1 MAVDLANYAGREP
14 AFVKHILLDAYLEA
28 LIHKIASAYDHI
40 VYVDGFSGPWQSA
53 GTDYQDTSFGIALRS
68 LRSAKE
74 TWKKLGRN
82 VHMTAHLIEKSER
95 PFQELVK
102 LPPKFPDI
110 EIVPHKG
117 DFVAVARELARTIPR
132 TAFAFLFIDPK
143 GWRIDIRELEPL
155 LSLPNCE
162 VLFNFM
168 FEFINRAASMREPV
182 TVTGLDALIPD
193 GDWRGQLSAATSPDA
208 RKRILIN
215 AFAAVIGKI
224 GGYRFVADTPV
235 LRPLKD
241 REIYSLVY
249 ATRKP
254 PGIEVF
260 RSCQAKA
267 LQKQSA
273 MRGAAKASAQTA
285 ATGQAEAFL
294 FTEMAPDITA
304 AFLAREAEAAR
315 QLLLEITPA
324 APQTITYG
332 ELWPQVLSRHAVRKA
347 DLNSMAAAMR
357 KDKRLLFPGWPDGKR
372 VPGDG
377 FRVSRPA

>member
-1 MAVDLANYAGREP
+1 MSRPKETRYSGLP
-14 AFVKHILLDAYLEA
+14 
-28 LIHKIASAYDHI
+28 
-40 VYVDGFSGPWQSA
+40 SGPGRGETRRSH
-53 GTDYQDTSFGIALRS
+53 RS

-74 TWKKLGRN
+74 AWKKLGRD
-82 VHMTAHLIEKSER
+82 VRVTAHLIEESDR
-95 PFQELVK
+95 PFRELEK

-110 EIVPHKG
+110 EIIPHKG
-117 DFVAVARELARTIPR
+117 DFVAVARDLARTIPR

-143 GWRIDIRELEPL
+143 GWRIDIQALEPL
-155 LSLPNCE
+155 LSRPNCE

-182 TVTGLDALIPD
+182 TVAGLNALIPG
-193 GDWRGQLSAATSPDA
+193 GDWRGQLAAATSPDA
-208 RKRILIN
+208 RKRILVD
-215 AFAAVIGKI
+215 AFAAVIGSM

-260 RSCQAKA
+260 RNCQAKA
-267 LQKQSA
+267 LQEQSA

-294 FTEMAPDITA
+294 FTEMAPDITG
-304 AFLAREAEAAR
+304 AFLARQAETAR
-315 QLLLEITPA
+315 QLLLDLTPPT
-324 APQTITYG
+324 PQTITYG
-332 ELWPQVLSRHAVRKA
+332 QVWPQVLSRHAIRKA

-357 KDKRLLFPGWPDGKR
+357 KDGKLLFPEWPAGKR
-372 VPGDG
+372 VPGDD
-377 FRVSRPA
+377 FRMSRFV

>member
-74 TWKKLGRN
+74 AWKKLGRN
-82 VHMTAHLIEKSER
+82 VRMTAHLIEKSDR

-117 DFVAVARELARTIPR
+117 DFVAVARELSRTIPR
-132 TAFAFLFIDPK
+132 TAFVFLFIDPK
-143 GWRIDIRELEPL
+143 GWRIDIQALEPL

-182 TVTGLDALIPD
+182 TVAGLDALIPG
-193 GDWRGQLSAATSPDA
+193 GDWRGKLTAATSPDA
-208 RKRILIN
+208 RKRILVD
-215 AFAAVIGKI
+215 AFAAVIGKM

-267 LQKQSA
+267 LQEQSV

-304 AFLAREAEAAR
+304 AFLAREVEAAR
-315 QLLLEITPA
+315 RLLLDLTPP

-332 ELWPQVLSRHAVRKA
+332 EMWPQVLSRHAVRKA
-347 DLNSMAAAMR
+347 ELNSMAAVMR
-357 KDKRLLFPGWPDGKR
+357 KDGRLLFPGWPDGKR
-372 VPGDG
+372 VPGDD
-377 FRVSRPA
+377 FRMSRPA